1 MSSKTY
7 KLTEDDYFN
16 IINAIIK
23 IKQKHGVSLLCL
35 LNDQSIYKRLLY
47 TINTPGAEFQFEVY
61 CSPNT
66 SLTVRIVGR
75 GQ

>member
-23 IKQKHGVSLLCL
+23 TKQKHGVSLLCL
-35 LNDQSIYKRLLY
+35 FNDQSTYKRLLY
-47 TINTPGAEFQFEVY
+47 TINTPGAEFQFEVP

-66 SLTVRIVGR
+66 SIIVRVVSR
-75 GQ
+75 G